1 MTTRVPLILTN
12 TISTTSASTQSK
24 TTKSNFLQHFKK
36 AFRRPIRNKEEALTN
51 YSAPGL
57 ELAARPWTSV
67 KDDRSERRQTRVR
80 ALRATKPQPQ
90 LAEVKM
96 DQVTGDR
103 RFLARCAGCNQ
114 FGHTVEDCP
123 NTGGAGTPGSVTPSS
138 PTPVVVVSL
147 CDVYERREMEI
158 SE

>member
-1 MTTRVPLILTN
+1 MAARRGYPVSCTFRAL
-12 TISTTSASTQSK
+12 
-24 TTKSNFLQHFKK
+24 SNFLQHFKK
-36 AFRRPIRNKEEALTN
+36 AFRRPIRNKEAALTN

-57 ELAARPWTSV
+57 ELAARPWTSA
-67 KDDRSERRQTRVR
+67 KDDRSERRQTRAR

-96 DQVTGDR
+96 DQVTGGR

-123 NTGGAGTPGSVTPSS
+123 NTGGADTPGAVTASSDSEAPS
-138 PTPVVVVSL
+138 PTPVMCPTVLSSVHDVV
-147 CDVYERREMEI
+147 
-158 SE
+158 